1 MSIQQI
7 KSGSIASVASSALIG
22 QVPDAN
28 APSGSVIQVVQA
40 TYDTFT
46 QISSTTFL
54 DSGLSASIT
63 PSAAT
68 SKILVLVTQ
77 PGYVG
82 RDISFGL
89 TPYSINLVRNSTQI
103 ALNDYRFRG
112 GLAGDGRLWAAL
124 HTGFTYLDSPNT
136 TSSTTYKTQ
145 AKMDITADSAGVRF
159 NVDSGG
165 SSMVLLEIA
174 A

>member
-7 KSGSIASVASSALIG
+7 KSGVIADDAVTAAKIG
-22 QVPDAN
+22 SLPA
-28 APSGSVIQVVQA
+28 GSVLQVVSATTTGIIQV
-40 TYDTFT
+40 
-46 QISSTTFL
+46 SSTTFV
-54 DSGLSASIT
+54 DSGLSAIIT
-63 PSAAT
+63 PSSAT

-82 RDISFGL
+82 RDSSFGM
-89 TPYSINLVRNSTQI
+89 TPYSINLVRGITQI

-145 AKMDITADSAGVRF
+145 AKTDTTANAAAVRF
-159 NVDSGG
+159 NVDSGV
-165 SSMVLLEIA
+165 SSMVLMEIA